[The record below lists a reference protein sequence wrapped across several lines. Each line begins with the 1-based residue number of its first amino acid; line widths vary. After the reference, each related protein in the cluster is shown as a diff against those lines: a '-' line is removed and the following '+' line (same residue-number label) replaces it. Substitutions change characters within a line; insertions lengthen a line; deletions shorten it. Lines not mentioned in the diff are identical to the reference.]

1 MNRKELKAAL
11 KSDKRT
17 KEEVFQDLV
26 AQMKQLSREEM
37 SDGEAAQA
45 ARVLIAF
52 CSTLIYGEPAKR
64 LDSKCSFTII
74 EDGTGNSSGVS

>member
-11 KSDKRT
+11 KNDKRT

-26 AQMKQLSREEM
+26 AQMKQLSKDELT
-37 SDGEAAQA
+37 DGEAAQA

-64 LDSKCSFTII
+64 LDSRCSVVTL
-74 EDGTGNSSGVS
+74 EDGADDGSGVS